1 MTYPNELLRELVDEC
16 RKANTIDPENY
27 NLYNVKRGLRN
38 PDGTGVVAGLTQIG
52 NVHGFVVNEG
62 ERQPDKGS
70 LRYRGINVMDLVE
83 GAVNDGRFGFE
94 ETAYLLLFGHLP
106 TAQRLAE
113 FRTLLEEFCVLPTG
127 FAEDI
132 IFKCPS
138 PNIMNKLSRA
148 VLSLYSYDEKADDT
162 SMENVLLQ
170 SIRLIA
176 SFPTI
181 IAYAYRAKRHYYDH
195 KSLVM
200 HNPKPGLSMAENFLY
215 VLRTDH
221 TYTEE
226 EARLLDLCLT
236 LHAEHGGGN
245 NSTFAC
251 RVLSSSG
258 TDSYASIGAAIGS
271 LKGPKHGG
279 ANIKVCEMFEYI
291 KANVA
296 DWSDDAQVADCLR
309 KIVAKQ
315 GGDGSGLIYGM
326 GHAIYTLSDPRTQ
339 VLKRYAQSLMET
351 NGMMDE
357 FLLHDAVERLAPA
370 ILSEAKGRQ
379 QTMCANV
386 DMYSGLVYKALRIP
400 EELYTAL
407 FAMARVPG
415 WCAHRI
421 EELFTNARIIRPAY
435 KDLLLAT
442 QYVPLDRR

>member
-200 HNPKPGLSMAENFLY
+200 HNPKPGLSMAENFCTCCAPTTPTP
-215 VLRTDH
+215 RK
-221 TYTEE
+221 
-226 EARLLDLCLT
+226 RLACW
-236 LHAEHGGGN
+236 
-245 NSTFAC
+245 TFA
-251 RVLSSSG
+251 
-258 TDSYASIGAAIGS
+258 
-271 LKGPKHGG
+271 
-279 ANIKVCEMFEYI
+279 
-291 KANVA
+291 
-296 DWSDDAQVADCLR
+296 
-309 KIVAKQ
+309 
-315 GGDGSGLIYGM
+315 
-326 GHAIYTLSDPRTQ
+326 
-339 VLKRYAQSLMET
+339 
-351 NGMMDE
+351 
-357 FLLHDAVERLAPA
+357 
-370 ILSEAKGRQ
+370 
-379 QTMCANV
+379 
-386 DMYSGLVYKALRIP
+386 
-400 EELYTAL
+400 
-407 FAMARVPG
+407 
-415 WCAHRI
+415 
-421 EELFTNARIIRPAY
+421 
-435 KDLLLAT
+435 
-442 QYVPLDRR
+442 